1 MRRLTS
7 LPIGFVLVVA
17 LATAAAAQG
26 RGGGNGN
33 GRPKEPKTTAPAA
46 PVPAPAPSSPASPAS
61 PAAADAAPAPAPS
74 TTPAAVSPGP
84 TLPLPADAT
93 GAALSSASLSYRQFG
108 AWLDDASAAVRG
120 EGYTAVA
127 FGHWRM
133 DGVTQTNAPMV
144 GVGLGVTDRL
154 QVGANVPFYRV
165 NWIGGSA
172 AGLDDVYLSAK
183 YTVLDPTLTV
193 TEIGVAVSPVLEILS
208 AGAPGGRVHY
218 VLPVSVELRRLPFR
232 LYGSAGYFSRG
243 AFFGGGALEWTA
255 PTGLAITAAVT
266 QSYSLPEDAVLD
278 TLEVSRR
285 RSDISV
291 SLGYPVGNAMVAFGS
306 VGRSLAAPADGGTSL
321 AITGGMAFRFSLP
334 DQAP

>member
-1 MRRLTS
+1 MRRLSS
-7 LPIGFVLVVA
+7 LPIGFVLVIA

-33 GRPKEPKTTAPAA
+33 GRPKEPKTTTPAA
-46 PVPAPAPSSPASPAS
+46 PVPAPSPSSPASPAS
-61 PAAADAAPAPAPS
+61 PDTSTAPAPS
-74 TTPAAVSPGP
+74 STPDTASPTAP
-84 TLPLPADAT
+84 TLPPSTADAT
-93 GAALSSASLSYRQFG
+93 SAALSSASLSYRQFG

-120 EGYTAVA
+120 EGYTSVA

-165 NWIGGSA
+165 NWNGGSA

-193 TEIGVAVSPVLEILS
+193 SEIGVAVSPVLEILS

-243 AFFGGGALEWTA
+243 AFFGGGAMEWTA
-255 PTGLAITAAVT
+255 PNGLAITGALT
-266 QSYSLPEDAVLD
+266 QSYSLPEDALLD
-278 TLEVSRR
+278 TLAVSRR
-285 RSDISV
+285 RSDVSV
-291 SLGYPVGNAMVAFGS
+291 SLGYPIGTRAVAFAS
-306 VGRSLAAPADGGTSL
+306 VGRSLSAVADGGTSL
-321 AITGGMAFRFSLP
+321 AVTGGVAVRFNVNAAQP
-334 DQAP
+334 